1 MNAVTGQPVL
11 GVVGAGTLGI
21 SLVQAGLAAG
31 SPVTVLVRG
40 GEDGAASRSGAIAR
54 ALRRDVDRGGLPAE
68 QARRRLERVRV
79 TTEPADLAGADIVL
93 ESVPEDV
100 AAKRAVIATVES
112 AVDSDCLIAS
122 TTSSIPAATLAVGA
136 RRPERIVVTHYC
148 WPAHRMPLVEV
159 ALHARCG
166 APARQR
172 LDWLLSSQGKH
183 VLRTADR
190 PGFLTTRALFAFWD
204 GAVRLLGEGHDV
216 AAVDAALEGYG
227 WPLGPFR
234 VMDAAG
240 LRSVARIHDWLAPSL
255 GHRFTA
261 LALVSGM
268 LGAGL
273 DTFYDRD
280 PDGGRR
286 PRPEVGEHLRARMPA
301 RPGRTGRSRAVGT
314 VGTPPLA
321 RVMDALAD
329 EVAMAVAE
337 GVLSSADDSADDAA
351 AAYDLAFGFTGPN
364 GGLRAWMAGAASPD
378 PGSSSPVP
386 PSPAL
391 AGVTPT

>member
-1 MNAVTGQPVL
+1 M
-11 GVVGAGTLGI
+11 
-21 SLVQAGLAAG
+21 
-31 SPVTVLVRG
+31 
-40 GEDGAASRSGAIAR
+40 
-54 ALRRDVDRGGLPAE
+54 
-68 QARRRLERVRV
+68 
-79 TTEPADLAGADIVL
+79 L

-100 AAKRAVIATVES
+100 AVKRAVIATVES
-112 AVDSDCLIAS
+112 VVHEDCLIAS

-136 RRPERIVVTHYC
+136 RHPERIVVTHYC

-172 LDWLLSSQGKH
+172 LDWLLASQGKH

-190 PGFLTTRALFAFWD
+190 PGFLTTRALFASWD
-204 GAVRLLGEGHDV
+204 GAVRLLGEGYDA
-216 AAVDAALEGYG
+216 AAVDEALERYG

-255 GHRFTA
+255 GSRFTA

-273 DTFYDRD
+273 DTFYHRD

-286 PRPEVGEHLRARMPA
+286 PRPEVGDHLRARMRA
-301 RPGRTGRSRAVGT
+301 RRGGSRPSGAAD
-314 VGTPPLA
+314 TPPLA
-321 RVMDALAD
+321 RVMDALAN
-329 EVAMAVAE
+329 EVALAVAE
-337 GVLSSADDSADDAA
+337 GVLSSADDAA

-364 GGLRAWMAGAASPD
+364 GGLRAWMAGDAIPD
-378 PGSSSPVP
+378 PQGSSPVP